1 MQLQSERIRWQDDAE
16 EAKRLNQAR
25 LDAETARASK
35 AEERIASLEKDLAE
49 LRSIQGVSSTKT
61 NLRPYH
67 SYLSNL

>member
-35 AEERIASLEKDLAE
+35 AEERIASLEKELAE
-49 LRSIQGVSSTKT
+49 LRSIQGVSPTET
-61 NLRPYH
+61 NSSPNH